1 MKFVVIGSN
10 GHSLF
15 QLFENAADRRF
26 FPSVDQ
32 PEEAFKMLSKNGFSV
47 ETYNK
52 NTYGNSSGKVI
63 ALVDLNEN
71 NLDDDDNRQNIL
83 LKHNN
88 EISIMFDNLCQ
99 QYTNVV
105 LILYG
110 KHNPLIEQTQESNA
124 HHLVTRHLM
133 AVEPTK
139 LKIVDLKKKAI
150 IYSASY
156 PTLSINNGPET
167 ELRPY
172 LSDVRNLL

>member
-32 PEEAFKMLSKNGFSV
+32 PEEAFEMLSKNGFSV

-52 NTYGNSSGKVI
+52 NMIGNSSGKII
-63 ALVDLNEN
+63 ALVDFNEN
-71 NLDDDDNRQNIL
+71 NHNNDDDSRQKII

-88 EISIMFDNLCQ
+88 EISIMFNNLCQ
-99 QYTNVV
+99 QYSNVV

-110 KHNPLIEQTQESNA
+110 KHNPLIGETQESNS

-133 AVEPTK
+133 AVEPTQ

-167 ELRPY
+167 ELQAY
-172 LSDVRNLL
+172 LSDV